1 MLCCLKSQ
9 DFKSIY
15 QIGIHCII
23 TCGRSVSDMQCQF
36 LTTHVSPLTIYE
48 LFNFLTSQDSD
59 YRTPIT
65 EYRILVNLFLIKT
78 QVEHVAS
85 SPRLVLYDP
94 LPETP

>member
-1 MLCCLKSQ
+1 MLRCMKFFNVKSVTGL
-9 DFKSIY
+9 Y
-15 QIGIHCII
+15 PLNYHVW
-23 TCGRSVSDMQCQF
+23 RSVTAMQCQF

-48 LFNFLTSQDSD
+48 LFNFLTSHDSD

-85 SPRLVLYDP
+85 SPRLVLYGP